1 MDSTYLVT
9 NYEGSGQT
17 AEFPKHVQNGPGN
30 YRPIHLVDSKIPMW
44 QKDSYGILNNKCHK
58 EIIYTLHAFH
68 IYYDSRDIVRGLPP
82 HPQDFE
88 SPFSFSRTTPHIIFL
103 FVQNKTENIHKESN
117 S

>member
-9 NYEGSGQT
+9 NSEGSGQT
-17 AEFPKHVQNGPGN
+17 AEFPKHVLNGPGN

-68 IYYDSRDIVRGLPP
+68 KYYDARDIVILSP
-82 HPQDFE
+82 HF
-88 SPFSFSRTTPHIIFL
+88 PFLGQRLTSSFSSSKIKLKIFTKNRIL
-103 FVQNKTENIHKESN
+103 ENKR
-117 S
+117 

>member
-17 AEFPKHVQNGPGN
+17 AEFPKHVQNGSGN

-58 EIIYTLHAFH
+58 EIISTLHAFH
-68 IYYDSRDIVRGLPP
+68 EYYDAREILLSSQHLSRRLMHRTSIT
-82 HPQDFE
+82 
-88 SPFSFSRTTPHIIFL
+88 SSFQHAHRFL
-103 FVQNKTENIHKESN
+103 
-117 S
+117 

>member
-1 MDSTYLVT
+1 MKTMDSTYLVT

-68 IYYDSRDIVRGLPP
+68 KYYDARDIVRGLPP
-82 HPQDFE
+82 P
-88 SPFSFSRTTPHIIFL
+88 SPRFWVPIFL
-103 FVQNKTENIHKESN
+103 F
-117 S
+117 